1 MESQSL
7 IIKNAVIMGKKIE
20 KSSIRIEDDSIVE
33 ISDKVS
39 ANDGDEVVNGEGK
52 VLIPGLVN
60 THTHL
65 PMTLLR
71 GLADDLPLQVWLND
85 YIFPIEANFNK
96 EHSYAGALLG
106 CLEMIRSGT
115 TTFNDMYFEME
126 QVARAVDRT
135 GNRAFIAHGMIDLGD
150 KERRNNEFKQARKI
164 VKKFHNTSNGRV
176 KTTFGPHTPYTC
188 SKELI
193 NGVRAD
199 ADKYGVLIHIHVS
212 ETQNEVQE
220 IKETYGMRPF
230 EYLDDIG
237 FLGPDVI
244 AAHSVWL
251 SDDEIEIIK
260 NRGVKISHNPLSNMK
275 LASGISPVIK
285 MVENGICV
293 SLGTDGAASNNNLD
307 LFQEIKTSSLLQK
320 VQTLDPSVIPASKAL
335 EMATIEGA
343 RALGMENEI
352 GSIEEG
358 KKADLVLVD
367 MKAPHLTP
375 FRNPISHIAFSAE
388 GSDVSTVICDGK
400 LLMHEREFLTLDEM
414 EVMDLAENAAL
425 DWTSRS

>member
-96 EHSYAGALLG
+96 EHSYAGAMLG